1 MFSIGFFMKL
11 KQGCYE
17 KYKEAHDDL
26 WPGVAQSMSENNI
39 NMVIFKFGENLILHA
54 TAPTEEDWDRSRE
67 HPALPDWQKAMTEL
81 LQDDGRCNVIF
92 EPLEVAFEF
101 GDFINTK

>member
-1 MFSIGFFMKL
+1 MFSIGFAMKL
-11 KQGCYE
+11 KPGCYGQ
-17 KYKEAHDDL
+17 YKEAHDNL

-39 NMVIFKFGENLILHA
+39 NMVIFKIGDDLILHA

-81 LQDDGRCNVIF
+81 LQEDDQGNDNYD
-92 EPLEVAFEF
+92 PLQVA
-101 GDFINTK
+101 N